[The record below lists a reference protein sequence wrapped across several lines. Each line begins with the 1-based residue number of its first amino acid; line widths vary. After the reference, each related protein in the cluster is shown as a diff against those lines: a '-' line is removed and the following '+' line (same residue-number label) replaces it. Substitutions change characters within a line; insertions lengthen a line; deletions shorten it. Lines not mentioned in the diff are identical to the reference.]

1 MKQRILVSQRFAKKK
16 NSDTIYSNSGFF
28 STKQKST
35 IKKFK
40 AIDSQ
45 MEKWNLEYVS
55 DVY

>member
-40 AIDSQ
+40 AIDNQ